1 MRTCRQ
7 VEVARSCGL
16 ARVRGV
22 MAMVESVGGIP
33 GKERQAM
40 SDVRVDRLDAL
51 KNLAFLMRV
60 DIDQRESLTEYLQ
73 YMDLVLERMQEEVV
87 PHS

>member
-1 MRTCRQ
+1 
-7 VEVARSCGL
+7 
-16 ARVRGV
+16 
-22 MAMVESVGGIP
+22 MVEPIGDIP
-33 GKERQAM
+33 GKERQTM
-40 SDVRVDRLDAL
+40 SDIRMDRLDAL

>member
-1 MRTCRQ
+1 
-7 VEVARSCGL
+7 
-16 ARVRGV
+16 
-22 MAMVESVGGIP
+22 
-33 GKERQAM
+33 M

-51 KNLAFLMRV
+51 KNLAFLMRI
-60 DIDQRESLTEYLQ
+60 DIDERESLTEYLQ